1 MLETMINALALTNE
15 KYYYYLDTDTMTVV
29 KNRSTIGDM
38 DVSYLAHAYPE
49 RFLPLP
55 NKRQLHTYAIMEEFA
70 ASSHYGDRLQD
81 ALLGDRPFQR
91 FRNTAQKL
99 KIWEDWLSY
108 RNGRFLEIALDWCSH
123 NGIDPKNVDSAGAG
137 SGPDDVL
144 ASADEDAAETGARDI
159 LDAAAALAKQ
169 AGSPQLAVGLIE
181 AIRMLFHMLDD
192 SSFETALDQLCA
204 AVRD

>member
-38 DVSYLAHAYPE
+38 DVSYPAHAYPE

-70 ASSHYGDRLQD
+70 ASSHYSDRLQN

-123 NGIDPKNVDSAGAG
+123 NGIDPKNVDSAGTG
-137 SGPDDVL
+137 SGSDDVP
-144 ASADEDAAETGARDI
+144 ASADEDAAETGAGDI

-169 AGSPQLAVGLIE
+169 ASSPQLAVGLIE

-204 AVRD
+204 ALRD

>member
-15 KYYYYLDTDTMTVV
+15 KYYYYLDTETMSVV

-38 DVSYLAHAYPE
+38 DVSYLAHACPE

-70 ASSHYGDRLQD
+70 ATSHYGERLHD

-99 KIWEDWLSY
+99 KVWEDWLSY
-108 RNGRFLEIALDWCSH
+108 RDGRFLEIALDWCARY
-123 NGIDPKNVDSAGAG
+123 GIDPQAVDSAGAG
-137 SGPDDVL
+137 SGSDD
-144 ASADEDAAETGARDI
+144 APSSADEDVTDRSRRYPRCRRGSCKTGG
-159 LDAAAALAKQ
+159 Q
-169 AGSPQLAVGLIE
+169 PTAGCRA
-181 AIRMLFHMLDD
+181 D
-192 SSFETALDQLCA
+192 
-204 AVRD
+204 

>member
-1 MLETMINALALTNE
+1 MA
-15 KYYYYLDTDTMTVV
+15 VV

-55 NKRQLHTYAIMEEFA
+55 NKRQLHTYAIMEEYA
-70 ASSHYGDRLQD
+70 ATSHYGEHLRD

-99 KIWEDWLSY
+99 KIWKDWLNY
-108 RNGRFLEIALDWCSH
+108 RDGRFLEIALDWCAH
-123 NGIDPKNVDSAGAG
+123 NGIDPQAVDSVSAGTESANIAT
-137 SGPDDVL
+137 SAEDVP
-144 ASADEDAAETGARDI
+144 ETGAGDI
-159 LDAAAALAKQ
+159 FDAAAALAKQ
-169 AGSPQLAVGLIE
+169 AGTPQLAIALIE

-192 SSFETALDQLCA
+192 SSFEKALDQLCA

>member
-70 ASSHYGDRLQD
+70 ATSHYGERLHD
-81 ALLGDRPFQR
+81 ALLGDRPFRR

-99 KIWEDWLSY
+99 KVWEDWLNY
-108 RNGRFLEIALDWCSH
+108 RDSRFLEIGLDWCAH

-137 SGPDDVL
+137 SGSDDAT
-144 ASADEDAAETGARDI
+144 ASADEDAAETEAGDI

-192 SSFETALDQLCA
+192 SSFETALDHLCA